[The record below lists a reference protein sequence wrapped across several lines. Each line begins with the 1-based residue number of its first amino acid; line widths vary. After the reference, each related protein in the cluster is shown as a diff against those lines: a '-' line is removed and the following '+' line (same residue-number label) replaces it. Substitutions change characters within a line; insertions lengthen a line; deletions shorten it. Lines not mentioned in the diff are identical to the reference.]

1 MAEAKPR
8 YNEKVDRNMMIYQ
21 DRLQGLSWT
30 QICSKYNLTIKTV
43 YNIVK
48 RIKSKLPEETN

>member
-1 MAEAKPR
+1 MAEKKPR
-8 YNEKVDRNMMIYQ
+8 YNEKVDRNMEIYQ

-30 QICSKYNLTIKTV
+30 EICSKYNLTIKTV

-48 RIKSKLPEETN
+48 RLKSKLQSE

>member
-1 MAEAKPR
+1 MAEKKPR
-8 YNEKVDRNMMIYQ
+8 YNEKVDRNMEIYQ

-30 QICSKYNLTIKTV
+30 EICSKYNLTIKTV

-48 RIKSKLPEETN
+48 RIKSKLQSE